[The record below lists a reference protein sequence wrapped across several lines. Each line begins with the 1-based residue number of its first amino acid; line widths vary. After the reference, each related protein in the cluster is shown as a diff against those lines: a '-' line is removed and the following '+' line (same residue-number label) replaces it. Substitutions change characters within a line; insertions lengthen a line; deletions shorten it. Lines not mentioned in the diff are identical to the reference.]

1 MRRMVIN
8 NSSSQSWSRK
18 MTSTGGVLVTIAIVI
33 READVSTI
41 GVIELLTSKP
51 ETNLK
56 ILNGRHAEPSKV
68 IVPPPIGR

>member
-8 NSSSQSWSRK
+8 NSSSQYWNRK
-18 MTSTGGVLVTIAIVI
+18 MTLGPLAGSYCNR
-33 READVSTI
+33 REGSRCSE

-56 ILNGRHAEPSKV
+56 VLNGRHAELSKV